1 MSGQW
6 RIGVGAFLLFTGLT
20 ASPAFSNAL
29 TDLFN
34 PAPKEEPAPAP
45 AATPVPARETC
56 LSQPGRSTARG
67 QHWFYHV
74 DGHRK
79 CWYQAAEAAGST
91 KRQARHHFVKSHA
104 IDDDEDETELRKKS
118 IANARA
124 QSPRPEP
131 AETFRQAPAAPAPI
145 DAAPIAAE
153 PDTQRAPATPLAAT
167 VVVAE
172 RATDQVTSEQVTPRP
187 AAVAMLL
194 AEAPTGSDTVASVA
208 PATGG
213 ANAEVTQ
220 DRWGDMTARIGV
232 LLIVLGLVSLFGS
245 LLASRLVNRRAGAFQ
260 RT

>member
-6 RIGVGAFLLFTGLT
+6 RFGVGAFLLFTGLT

-34 PAPKEEPAPAP
+34 PAPREEAAPAP
-45 AATPVPARETC
+45 AATPAPVRETC

-91 KRQARHHFVKSHA
+91 KGQARHHFVKRHVM
-104 IDDDEDETELRKKS
+104 DDDEDETELRKKS

-153 PDTQRAPATPLAAT
+153 PDTQRAPATPVPAIP
-167 VVVAE
+167 VVAE
-172 RATDQVTSEQVTPRP
+172 RATDQVTSEQVAPRP

-194 AEAPTGSDTVASVA
+194 AEAPTGSDTLASVP
-208 PATGG
+208 PATSS
-213 ANAEVTQ
+213 ADAEVTQ
-220 DRWGDMTARIGV
+220 DRWGEMTARIGG
-232 LLIVLGLVSLFGS
+232 LLIALGLVSLFGS
-245 LLASRLVNRRAGAFQ
+245 LLASRLLSRRDGAFQ

>member
-6 RIGVGAFLLFTGLT
+6 RFGVGAFLLFTGLT
-20 ASPAFSNAL
+20 TSPAFSNAF

-34 PAPKEEPAPAP
+34 PAPKEEAAPAP
-45 AATPVPARETC
+45 AATPAPVRETC

-91 KRQARHHFVKSHA
+91 KGHARHHFVKSHV
-104 IDDDEDETELRKKS
+104 IDDEDETELRKKS

-131 AETFRQAPAAPAPI
+131 AETFRQTPAPPAPI
-145 DAAPIAAE
+145 HPTPIAVE
-153 PDTQRAPATPLAAT
+153 PDSQRAPAIPVPTAAAI
-167 VVVAE
+167 AE
-172 RATDQVTSEQVTPRP
+172 RAADQVPSEQVAPQP

-194 AEAPTGSDTVASVA
+194 AE
-208 PATGG
+208 
-213 ANAEVTQ
+213 
-220 DRWGDMTARIGV
+220 
-232 LLIVLGLVSLFGS
+232 
-245 LLASRLVNRRAGAFQ
+245 
-260 RT
+260 